1 MAGRRHPCAL
11 PTIAERPGSR
21 FQCPVCEAVWVYEP
35 FKRAW
40 RYAVSPGGM
49 AFRWLITLLTFRS
62 VDLIRVGWKRKR
74 GLDLGIAGH
83 WLLVALHSLAVGA
96 LVLW

>member
-1 MAGRRHPCAL
+1 MAGRRHPCA
-11 PTIAERPGSR
+11 PPAGPVQPGAR
-21 FQCPVCEAVWVYEP
+21 FRCPVCDTVWVYEP

-40 RYAVSPGGM
+40 RYAMSPAGM
-49 AFRWLITLLTFRS
+49 ALRWIITLLSFRS
-62 VDLIRVGWKRKR
+62 LELITVGWRRKR

-83 WLLVALHSLAVGA
+83 WLLVALHSVAVGA